1 MYIYDVSCASESFSL
16 ASTVLYY
23 VYSAALPELHVW
35 PAPASAARRPLAAHS
50 RARRPLA
57 FATKCSECRFGCI
70 SSKNQDVVVILNPV
84 WHGGNTFI
92 SLTFIDHFTG
102 NGRGSP
108 MIMPHLCLSSSKKL
122 SIGAFK
128 CSLLGAYRILKEI
141 KVFSPALTQ
150 VLRSCRKG

>member
-57 FATKCSECRFGCI
+57 FATKCSECRFGFI
-70 SSKNQDVVVILNPV
+70 SSKNQDFVVILDPF
-84 WHGGNTFI
+84 WHGGNIFI
-92 SLTFIDHFTG
+92 SQ
-102 NGRGSP
+102 GS
-108 MIMPHLCLSSSKKL
+108 
-122 SIGAFK
+122 A
-128 CSLLGAYRILKEI
+128 
-141 KVFSPALTQ
+141 
-150 VLRSCRKG
+150 